1 MPAAFERAVVADRLN
16 FLVAGFAKINLVT
29 DLAVSPVAFRKKSV
43 AAFAEKCRVAVGP
56 FVFVAV
62 VARRLLVAIRAFFF
76 AKPRFHAVTFFPA
89 NIMVFRLNV
98 LTQDFVAGRA
108 VRRRAVLSMAGHTGV
123 HIKRRFQVFQV
134 FFQDISVT
142 FRTVE
147 VFMRGMIENE
157 IAAIFGTSSLIFLI
171 GFF

>member
-108 VRRRAVLSMAGHTGV
+108 VRRRAVLSMAGHAGV